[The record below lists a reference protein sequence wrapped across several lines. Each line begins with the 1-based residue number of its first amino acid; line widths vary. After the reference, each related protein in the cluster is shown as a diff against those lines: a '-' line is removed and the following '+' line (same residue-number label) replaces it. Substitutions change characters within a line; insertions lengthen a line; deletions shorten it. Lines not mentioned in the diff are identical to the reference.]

1 MIDFRRFVNEFLFL
15 RFQNFKNKVDLK
27 SIFPNEAYG
36 GEFMGVSLLPR
47 HIHKI
52 CISPKN
58 SLHLCKLNIRNMT
71 QEEHNILVENNL
83 MLKEII
89 MYLYKYSRDDTFR
102 QFIINVIADKV
113 AENL

>member
-1 MIDFRRFVNEFLFL
+1 
-15 RFQNFKNKVDLK
+15 
-27 SIFPNEAYG
+27 
-36 GEFMGVSLLPR
+36 
-47 HIHKI
+47 
-52 CISPKN
+52 
-58 SLHLCKLNIRNMT
+58 MT